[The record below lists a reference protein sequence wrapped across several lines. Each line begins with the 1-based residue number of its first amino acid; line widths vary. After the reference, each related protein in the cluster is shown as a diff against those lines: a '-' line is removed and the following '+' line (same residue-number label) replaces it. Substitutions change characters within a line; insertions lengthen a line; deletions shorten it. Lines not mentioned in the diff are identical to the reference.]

1 MGERL
6 EMLAIPVTNEDLKGG
21 RQRRSVVHFLSHMQ
35 PIHQHTHTSMHAF
48 IRRRAGSQWK

>member
-1 MGERL
+1 MGGRL